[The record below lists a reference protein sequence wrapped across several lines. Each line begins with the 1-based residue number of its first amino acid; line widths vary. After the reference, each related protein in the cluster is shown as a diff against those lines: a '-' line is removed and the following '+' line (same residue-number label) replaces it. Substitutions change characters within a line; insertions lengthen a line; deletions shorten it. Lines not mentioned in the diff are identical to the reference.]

1 MTIIAVTGATG
12 QLGRLVIEQLKPR
25 LSEGQAVVALVRDPA
40 KAVDLGVEVRAA
52 DYDQPEALAKALA
65 GVDVLLLISSS
76 EVGKRV
82 PQHRN
87 VIEAAKAAGV
97 SRIAYT
103 SVLRA
108 DSSPLALSQDHLAT
122 EILLEESGLSHTLL
136 RNGWY
141 LENYA
146 SAIGGALHT
155 GAFVGASGDGR
166 ISAAARADYA
176 EAAAIVLTDEAHAG
190 KVYELAGDDS
200 FSLADLAAEVSRQ
213 TGRTLPY
220 NDLPE
225 HDYAGILESL
235 GLPAPVAGVIAQ
247 ADVGAAHGGLFENGR
262 QLSALIGHP
271 TTPLS
276 SFVASVVKPN

>member
-146 SAIGGALHT
+146 GAIGGALHT